1 MQTQVQKWG
10 NSLGIRI
17 SKDIAGKLKIKT
29 GAIINLEISNNHLI
43 LTPEISELELLL
55 NNITDS
61 NCHQEEFR
69 DDAIEGKELW

>member
-1 MQTQVQKWG
+1 MQKWG

-55 NNITDS
+55 NNINDS

-69 DDAIEGKELW
+69 DDATEGKELW